1 MAGAPWRTEGI
12 RHDHELFVM
21 YEVPN
26 VDQAALWGSVRSVK
40 TGVNRRTHMIEP
52 KYQREL

>member
-1 MAGAPWRTEGI
+1 MAGAPWSTEGM

-26 VDQAALWGSVRSVK
+26 VDQAALWGSVRTVK
-40 TGVNRRTHMIEP
+40 TGVKHGTHMIEP